1 MPVVDSIAP
10 LGNKRKRAEEAGLAA
25 AGFAKAE
32 KASVDLREQET
43 TPTAWADKIA
53 ELKKSTLEARLH
65 RQRLA
70 KDLKSAQRKNKRL
83 KERARMLSE
92 EDMVQILVMKRG
104 KTAGDKE
111 EVASSAS
118 SSSKSDTYD
127 NSPKTGPA
135 DGKKSPEEE
144 DAAGMQDGGDQEA
157 DSQM

>member
-92 EDMVQILVMKRG
+92 EDMVQILVMKRA
-104 KTAGDKE
+104 KTTSANE
-111 EVASSAS
+111 EAESSTS
-118 SSSKSDTYD
+118 SSSKSDTGD
-127 NSPKTGPA
+127 SSPKTGPA
-135 DGKKSPEEE
+135 DGKQAREEE
-144 DAAGMQDGGDQEA
+144 DAAGMQDGADQEA
-157 DSQM
+157 DHQM

>member
-135 DGKKSPEEE
+135 DGKQAREEE
-144 DAAGMQDGGDQEA
+144 DAAGMQDGADQEA
-157 DSQM
+157 DHQM

>member
-43 TPTAWADKIA
+43 TPTAWAEKIA
-53 ELKKSTLEARLH
+53 ELKKSTAEARLH

-111 EVASSAS
+111 GVASSAS
-118 SSSKSDTYD
+118 SSSKSGTCD

>member
-1 MPVVDSIAP
+1 MPIVEATVPGGS
-10 LGNKRKRAEEAGLAA
+10 KRKRAADAEAA
-25 AGFAKAE
+25 APGDAKAE
-32 KASVDLREQET
+32 KTSVDLTEQET
-43 TPTAWADKIA
+43 APTAWAGKIA
-53 ELKKSTLEARLH
+53 ELKKNTAEARLY
-65 RQRLA
+65 RQKLA
-70 KDLKSAQRKNKRL
+70 KELKAAQRKNKRL